1 MGKKLS
7 KPLKMLIL
15 VQIVLAAMSY
25 FGQAFVFCM
34 LISKNLLEWFL
45 LIICKERSL
54 TRSTNLF

>member
-15 VQIVLAAMSY
+15 VQIVLAAMFY